1 MAETVTKTVLDVDKL
16 FSQIVVNGE
25 VHNSTR
31 YVAPTT
37 VSAVTPSSQQ
47 SQETQNTTSSSN
59 RTTQGADVYAVE
71 LNDVLHNFV
80 DQPVTEGLQN
90 EVRDREREDN
100 YISNSLANETQQRY
114 LADQALEG
122 RIEGIEAVIPNQATA
137 QNQLADKAFVN
148 SSIATNTANF
158 MGTFTSLAQIQAIQ
172 NPTNNDYAFLEST
185 DQAGNTLYS
194 RYKYSADSQ
203 EWLFEYNLNNSS
215 FTAEQW
221 ATINSGLTQ
230 QSVTNEIDEAI
241 ALAGK
246 IPLGMIAPFYRATA
260 PSGWLACDGT
270 TFSQADYP
278 DLYTLLGTNVLPDLQ
293 EVTLVGIG
301 HNITNIFDSSEKN
314 PATQQFGTQ
323 VHDEYNLGEFKDDQM
338 QKIVGNVTSYSEALF
353 NSRSLGSDGVFTTS
367 DSAKW
372 CGGDNASYGPVKL
385 TFDNSRVARTGSVT
399 HGRQIGV
406 LFCIKAT

>member
-47 SQETQNTTSSSN
+47 SQETQNTTSSNN

-80 DQPVTEGLQN
+80 DQAVTEGLQN
-90 EVRDREREDN
+90 EVRDREREDD

-122 RIEGIEAVIPNQATA
+122 SIEGIEAVIPNQATA

-158 MGTFTSLAQIQAIQ
+158 MGTYTSLAQIQAIQ

-301 HNITNIFDSSEKN
+301 HNRTNIFNNEETN
-314 PATQQFGTQ
+314 PATQQLGTQ
-323 VHDEYNLGEFKDDQM
+323 VHDEYNLGEFKDDQL
-338 QKIVGNVTSYSEALF
+338 QDHTHSYYAPKDYYNRDLEGRWVNVGANPATRTSGSVTA
-353 NSRSLGSDGVFTTS
+353 
-367 DSAKW
+367 
-372 CGGDNASYGPVKL
+372 NAGY
-385 TFDNSRVARTGSVT
+385 RTGAVT
-399 HGRQIGV
+399 HGRQVGV
-406 LFCIKAT
+406 LYCIKAT

>member
-31 YVAPTT
+31 YVEPAT
-37 VSAVTPSSQQ
+37 VSTVTPSSQH
-47 SQETQNTTSSSN
+47 SQEAQNTTPSNN

-80 DQPVTEGLQN
+80 DQAVTEGLQN
-90 EVRDREREDN
+90 EVRDREREDD

-122 RIEGIEAVIPNQATA
+122 SIEGIEAVIPNQATT
-137 QNQLADKAFVN
+137 QNQLADKDFVN

-172 NPTNNDYAFLEST
+172 NPTNNDYAFLETT

-194 RYKYSADSQ
+194 RYKYSADTQ

-246 IPLGMIAPFYRATA
+246 IPVGMIAPFYRATA
-260 PSGWLACDGT
+260 PAGWLACDGQDT
-270 TFSQADYP
+270 TGTDEELSTHYP
-278 DLYTLLGTNVLPDLQ
+278 LLYAIIGSNKLPDLQ

-301 HNITNIFDSSEKN
+301 HNITNIFDSSETN
-314 PATQQFGTQ
+314 TATQQAGTQ
-323 VHDEYNLGEFKDDQM
+323 VHDEYTLGQFKDDQF
-338 QKIVGNVTSYSEALF
+338 QDHTHSYYAPNQYVNRDVEGRWINIGYDPATRTSGGVTA
-353 NSRSLGSDGVFTTS
+353 
-367 DSAKW
+367 
-372 CGGDNASYGPVKL
+372 NAGY
-385 TFDNSRVARTGSVT
+385 RTGSVT

-406 LFCIKAT
+406 LYCIKAT

>member
-47 SQETQNTTSSSN
+47 SQETQNTTSSNN

-80 DQPVTEGLQN
+80 DQAVTEGLQN

-122 RIEGIEAVIPNQATA
+122 SIEDIEAVIPNQATT

-172 NPTNNDYAFLEST
+172 NPTNNDYAFLETT

-230 QSVTNEIDEAI
+230 QSVTNEIEEAI

-246 IPLGMIAPFYRATA
+246 IPVSFIAPFYRATA
-260 PSGWLACDGT
+260 PAGWLVCDGRDT
-270 TFSQADYP
+270 TGTDEELSTYYP
-278 DLYTLLGTNVLPDLQ
+278 LLYAILGSNKLPDLQ

-301 HNITNIFDSSEKN
+301 HNITNIFDSNEIN
-314 PATQQFGTQ
+314 PATQQAGTQ
-323 VHDEYNLGEFKDDQM
+323 VHDEYNLGEFKDDQL
-338 QKIVGNVTSYSEALF
+338 QGHWHIINQAGIGAGQSKPYPLSVYNGNNRTDNVIA
-353 NSRSLGSDGVFTTS
+353 NNAISDGTNGTPRVGTT
-367 DSAKW
+367 
-372 CGGDNASYGPVKL
+372 
-385 TFDNSRVARTGSVT
+385 T

-406 LFCIKAT
+406 LYCIKAT